1 VTPLQH
7 STSIMSDIRKVG
19 PPLGLQAVNDS
30 MSADERCAIGVS
42 NIELLLDLEWRSNLL
57 LGAELSRMKWSG
69 DFTRDTVWTDED
81 KARGWPE
88 WLKRRGFRLNGSD
101 AAMNDTTA
109 NTLIMWSV
117 LYACFA
123 DENQRRAE
131 RGQLPLPLPTSV
143 SQLRPYA
150 SLMRRVD
157 DWQLPALD
165 RSHPS
170 DHAGAFEMEPPFA
183 ADQAE
188 VIAAWEAAWETI
200 PPEKRIRKG
209 EPVPPSEPVS
219 RQYFAER
226 EGLKQLKQREER
238 ELEEARRP
246 ALTVGAKPASAE
258 RQQAAAAPPPRTE
271 RKPAPPKKTEA
282 EIKAERR
289 AYQVQQDARDYR
301 LKLMNLQQSAE
312 SLRAFLKNVLSREGS
327 EAYLTELRNVEAGIY
342 SVDKDVELLR
352 GAVVTLQEAF
362 KLATEP
368 YTPPAPMPR
377 SQEVASDVV
386 IDVEVEQ

>member
-1 VTPLQH
+1 
-7 STSIMSDIRKVG
+7 MSDIRKVG
-19 PPLGLQAVNDS
+19 PPLGLQAVTDS
-30 MSADERCAIGVS
+30 MSADERCAAGVS

-69 DFTRDTVWTDED
+69 DFTRDTVWSADD
-81 KARGWPE
+81 KARSWPE

-101 AAMNDTTA
+101 APMLKDSA
-109 NTLIMWSV
+109 NALIMWSV

-123 DENQRRAE
+123 DENQRRAD
-131 RGQLPLPLPTSV
+131 RGQLPLPLPTSI

-157 DWQLPALD
+157 DWQPPALD
-165 RSHPS
+165 QASNQTS
-170 DHAGAFEMEPPFA
+170 FDMEPPFA
-183 ADQAE
+183 AEQAE
-188 VIAAWEAAWETI
+188 VIAAWEAAWETL

-209 EPVPPSEPVS
+209 EPVPPTKPVS
-219 RQYFAER
+219 EQYFRER

-238 ELEEARRP
+238 ELEEARQP
-246 ALTVGAKPASAE
+246 ALTVGAKAASPE
-258 RQQAAAAPPPRTE
+258 RQQAAATPPPRAE
-271 RKPAPPKKTEA
+271 RRPSPPKKSEA
-282 EIKAERR
+282 EIKAEQR

-312 SLRAFLKNVLSREGS
+312 SLRAFLKNVLAREGS
-327 EAYLTELRNVEAGIY
+327 ETYLTELRNIQAGIY

-352 GAVVTLQEAF
+352 GAVVTLQEVF

-368 YTPPAPMPR
+368 YTPPSPMPR
-377 SQEVASDVV
+377 SADVTSDVT
-386 IDVEVEQ
+386 IDV